1 MNADELIR
9 ALAADTPAQTPSLN
23 RSIARA
29 MMLGIVCALALFL
42 ATIGPRHGLASAIH
56 DPRVILKFLTTLSL
70 VIAAGG
76 LLLRTIRPGAGRGW
90 WAIALLCPVLLIA
103 LGAIVELSIFPQ
115 QMWGARLVG
124 RFAPFCLVCVPL
136 LSAPILAALL
146 YVLRQ
151 GAPIRPGLA
160 GAVAGLLAG
169 GAGAFIY
176 AAHCPDDSPLF
187 LMTWY
192 SLSIA
197 LVTLA
202 GSLIGRRVLR
212 W

>member
-9 ALAADTPAQTPSLN
+9 VLAADSHARAPRLN
-23 RSIARA
+23 LSIAGA
-29 MMLGIVCALALFL
+29 AAIGTVFALVLFF
-42 ATIGPRHGLASAIH
+42 ATIGPRPGLASAIH
-56 DPRVILKFLTTLSL
+56 DPRVILKFLTSLSL
-70 VIAAGG
+70 AVAAGG
-76 LLLRTIRPGAGRGW
+76 LLLRVIRPGAGRGW
-90 WAIALLCPVLLIA
+90 WALALLCPVVLMA
-103 LGAIVELSIFPQ
+103 LGAIGELNAFPPQ
-115 QMWGARLVG
+115 TWGARLVG

-151 GAPIRPGLA
+151 GAPTRPGLA
-160 GAVAGLLAG
+160 GAIAGLVAG

-192 SLSIA
+192 SLSVA
-197 LVTLA
+197 FVTLGGA
-202 GSLIGRRVLR
+202 LIGKRVLR